1 MGDGR
6 WEMEER
12 RCVVNDGGER
22 SDQSRLLGADF
33 CVEPGAGVGPVT
45 FGGALGN
52 AQQRSGFSN
61 GHANEVAEFDQVG
74 FLFVFRSE
82 FFKRVIDGQEVVIVL
97 NHQLDIVQFDAPL
110 AAAVAQGAFATG
122 VVNEDAAH
130 GFGRCREEMVPVLP
144 FPALLPHQLE
154 PGFVDQRG
162 RLEDLA
168 GRFTG
173 HFVGCEPAQLRID
186 QRQQLV
192 SGL

>member
-1 MGDGR
+1 MARMGWEREEGRGERGDGR

-82 FFKRVIDGQEVVIVL
+82 FFQGVIDGQEVVTRR
-97 NHQLDIVQFDAPL
+97 
-110 AAAVAQGAFATG
+110 AVGRRRGAG
-122 VVNEDAAH
+122 CVCD
-130 GFGRCREEMVPVLP
+130 GRC
-144 FPALLPHQLE
+144 
-154 PGFVDQRG
+154 QRG
-162 RLEDLA
+162 CGAWLRPRPRRN
-168 GRFTG
+168 GSG
-173 HFVGCEPAQLRID
+173 PAI
-186 QRQQLV
+186 
-192 SGL
+192 SGSAAPPA